1 MNIKYTI
8 EDFNNISSNG
18 FDFMIPEE
26 TINIINYLTSQV
38 GSNHLLNNALF
49 QKKQLFQNNLNKDVN
64 IFSSEHNIMNK
75 LHLNTKKR
83 KGNKGMEITDEEW
96 EINNST
102 TNKNIFQSTKIEQ
115 KTGIDTYIDQV
126 RLYINKLSD
135 KNYSDI
141 IEKINEQIF
150 IISKEEEISNN
161 DREKFSNFIYDI
173 LSSNKFYS
181 QSYAKMY
188 SELVNKFI
196 WLKDVFNFKYSKILN
211 QYDNIIYIDPDID
224 YDGYCEINKINEKRK
239 SHTLFLVNLAK
250 QGFIKNIDNIK
261 LLKKL
266 LENVLTMINQDNKKN
281 EVDEIT
287 ENIAILYNKDI
298 SDNIEDDH
306 DYDDE
311 NFEINGKTITETI
324 IMLAK
329 SKSKDYQSLSNKSI
343 FKYMDLIE
351 M

>member
-1 MNIKYTI
+1 MKYTI

-18 FDFMIPEE
+18 FDFIIPEE
-26 TINIINYLTSQV
+26 TINIINYLTTQV
-38 GSNHLLNNALF
+38 GSNHLLNNSLF
-49 QKKQLFQNNLNKDVN
+49 QKKQQFQNNLDKDLN
-64 IFSSEHNIMNK
+64 IFSSAHNIINK
-75 LHLNTKKR
+75 QQINIKKR
-83 KGNKGMEITDEEW
+83 KGNKGMEMTDEEW
-96 EINNST
+96 DTNSS
-102 TNKNIFQSTKIEQ
+102 NKNIFQSTKIEQ

-135 KNYSDI
+135 KTYNDLLEKI
-141 IEKINEQIF
+141 IEQIRLVSDEDEINED
-150 IISKEEEISNN
+150 
-161 DREKFSNFIYDI
+161 DRQKISNFIYDM

-181 QSYAKMY
+181 ESYAKMY

-196 WLKDVFNFKYSKILN
+196 WLKEVFNLKYSSILE
-211 QYDNIIYIDPDID
+211 QYNNIIYIDPDVD
-224 YDGYCEINKINEKRK
+224 YDRYCEINKINEKRK

-250 QGFIKNIDNIK
+250 HGFIKNIDNIK

-266 LENVLTMINQDNKKN
+266 IENVLSMINEVNKKN

-287 ENIAILYNKDI
+287 ENIAILYNKEIIDEI
-298 SDNIEDDH
+298 EEDSDYEDD
-306 DYDDE
+306 E
-311 NFEINGKTITETI
+311 FEIDNKTITEII

-343 FKYMDLIE
+343 FKYMDLVE

>member
-1 MNIKYTI
+1 MTTMNMKYTI

-18 FDFMIPEE
+18 FDFVIPEE

-49 QKKQLFQNNLNKDVN
+49 QKKQQNYNQTDKDLN
-64 IFSSEHNIMNK
+64 IFSSAHNIMNK
-75 LHLNTKKR
+75 HQLNIKKR
-83 KGNKGMEITDEEW
+83 KGNKNMEVTDEEW
-96 EINNST
+96 ET
-102 TNKNIFQSTKIEQ
+102 TNNKNIFQSTKIEQ
-115 KTGIDTYIDQV
+115 KTGIDTYIDQI

-135 KNYSDI
+135 KNYNDI
-141 IEKINEQIF
+141 LEKISEQIH
-150 IISKEEEISNN
+150 IISEENDINESDKQKIS
-161 DREKFSNFIYDI
+161 KFIYDM

-181 QSYAKMY
+181 ESYAKMY
-188 SELVNKFI
+188 SELSNKFN
-196 WLKDVFNFKYSKILN
+196 WLKDVFNLKYSTILE
-211 QYDNIIYIDPDID
+211 QYNNIKYVDPDID
-224 YDGYCEINKINEKRK
+224 YDAYCEINKFNEKRK

-250 QGFIKNIDNIK
+250 HGYIRNINNIK

-266 LENVLTMINQDNKKN
+266 LENVLVMIYEVNKKN

-287 ENIAILYNKDI
+287 ENIAILYNKEILDEIHDDSDYEDEDFDI
-298 SDNIEDDH
+298 NNKS
-306 DYDDE
+306 
-311 NFEINGKTITETI
+311 ITETI

-343 FKYMDLIE
+343 FKYMDLVE